1 MQTTLMEIKS
11 DYKFRKTMMNPLI
24 DKEVLK
30 NFGGYTFVVGGLLIL
45 LGMGGI
51 MLPNIMSL
59 GTNIFVAW
67 LLLIGGAVW
76 ASHTYQYS
84 PRSVMDWLKPVVL
97 VITGG
102 AMLFYPAGGVAG
114 VGLLL
119 AVYLLMDAF
128 SSFVLAQ
135 TVYPARGWGWMSIN
149 GVTSVLL
156 AALFMIGWPETS
168 YWLVGLYVA
177 ISLVFDG
184 WALLFIGWTLRKTA
198 VSK

>member
-1 MQTTLMEIKS
+1 
-11 DYKFRKTMMNPLI
+11 MNPLI
-24 DKEVLK
+24 DKAVLK
-30 NFGGYTFVVGGLLIL
+30 SFGGYTFIVGGLLIL
-45 LGMGGI
+45 LGTVGVL
-51 MLPNIMSL
+51 LPNIMSL
-59 GTNIFVAW
+59 GTDIFVAW

-76 ASHTYQYS
+76 ASHTYRYN
-84 PRSVMDWLKPVVL
+84 PKNVMDWLKPVVL
-97 VITGG
+97 VITGS
-102 AMLFYPAGGVAG
+102 AMLFYPAAGVAG

-135 TVYPARGWGWMSIN
+135 SVYPGRGWGWMSIN
-149 GVTSVLL
+149 GVISALL

-184 WALLFIGWTLRKTA
+184 WALLFIGWALRKEEA
-198 VSK
+198 AK